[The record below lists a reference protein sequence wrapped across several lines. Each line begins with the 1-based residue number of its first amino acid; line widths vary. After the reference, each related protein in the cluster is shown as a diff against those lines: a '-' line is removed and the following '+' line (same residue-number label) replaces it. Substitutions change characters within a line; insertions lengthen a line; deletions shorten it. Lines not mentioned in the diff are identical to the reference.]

1 MRGAAHARTEDG
13 AVAAPTWTRARHRR
27 IRRRPPASWPGDVA
41 PDAVPDAVPSSE
53 VFDVP
58 AWIDQRSRPPVGAL
72 GLAIAGVSV
81 LDVSFLVLRLAL
93 G

>member
-1 MRGAAHARTEDG
+1 MRGAAHARAEDG
-13 AVAAPTWTRARHRR
+13 AVAAPAWTHARHRR
-27 IRRRPPASWPGDVA
+27 IHRRPPASWPGDVA
-41 PDAVPDAVPSSE
+41 PDAVPSSE
-53 VFDVP
+53 VVDVP
-58 AWIDQRSRPPVGAL
+58 AWIDQRGRPPVGAL